1 MSGRLE
7 RRILSV
13 DVLVEAF
20 QTIDREDLAWYCASL
35 SKRIEELTESEENFL
50 SHPNYVL
57 ARMNKATQNV
67 QSAVEAAIKNARE
80 RN

>member
-7 RRILSV
+7 GHIVSA

-20 QTIDREDLAWYCASL
+20 QVVDKEDLAWYCASL

-50 SHPNYVL
+50 NYPNYVL
-57 ARMNKATQNV
+57 DRMNKATRNV